1 MLAVSFHTAYLIA
14 ALATYATEL
23 VAAWSVLR
31 VKKLNVSFGRT
42 AWIVLLANAAT
53 HPLLWYIPYLFFP
66 RAFSPGIM
74 DLYTILGEI
83 LAFIVE
89 AAIYWLMLTGR
100 KIWVALAL
108 SALANAM
115 SLGVGIIAGR
125 FFTVVS

>member
-31 VKKLNVSFGRT
+31 IKKLNVSFGRT

-66 RAFSPGIM
+66 RAFSPGIV
-74 DLYTILGEI
+74 DLYTILGEM
-83 LAFIVE
+83 LVFIVE

-100 KIWVALAL
+100 RPWVALAV
-108 SALANAM
+108 SALANAL
-115 SLGVGIIAGR
+115 SLGVGMMAGR
-125 FFTVVS
+125 LLAVAS